1 MVIDYRIKKN
11 QFQDALRLMR
21 ISANLREMKGVTK
34 AVAVMAT
41 DKAKFALE
49 NAGLMTPEIKK
60 AVGSDLVMVVEAENE
75 KVVKDAIEKIQ
86 DLVSSDI
93 LQQGN
98 ASPSDLL
105 NQEIRV
111 INLGLEIFKESLE
124 AQGVRVIH
132 VGWQVPAMGNLQL
145 INILKKMY

>member
-41 DKAKFALE
+41 DKAKFSLK

-60 AVGSDLVMVVEAENE
+60 AVGNDLVMVVEAENE
-75 KVVKDAIEKIQ
+75 KVAKDAIEKIQ